1 MPPLSSDRIVAT
13 ARDLADRDGLEAVTL
28 RRLATELGVHVTSL
42 YNHVPTLDAII
53 DGIIAL
59 LVSDADLPG
68 RPRNWEEW
76 VREFVAAV
84 AAIAE
89 RHPGAFA
96 ALERRPVQGERAL
109 SSFEVALAA
118 FARAGLSPAES
129 YGAIKVTT
137 YVALSI
143 GLERALAARGET
155 AATETE
161 LLPPSAS
168 RTCSRCRTRTIPRT
182 PGRSASRPSS
192 RACRRRSGGQSA
204 ASRSAG
210 SPGRRRA
217 AAACRRPASRSEPAA
232 TRPARPD
239 AE

>member
-59 LVSDADLPG
+59 LVSEANLPG
-68 RPRNWEEW
+68 SVRNWEQW
-76 VREFVAAV
+76 VREFVDALG
-84 AAIAE
+84 AIAE
-89 RHPGAFA
+89 VHPGAFA
-96 ALERRPVQGERAL
+96 ALERRPVQGEQAL
-109 SSFEVALAA
+109 SSFEVGLAA
-118 FARAGLSPAES
+118 FARAGLSPAKS

-137 YVALSI
+137 YVGLSI

-161 LLPPSAS
+161 LLPPEHFPHLLALPDADDPKDTWAFSVE
-168 RTCSRCRTRTIPRT
+168 TLV
-182 PGRSASRPSS
+182 
-192 RACRRRSGGQSA
+192 
-204 ASRSAG
+204 AG
-210 SPGRRRA
+210 LHTQVRRA
-217 AAACRRPASRSEPAA
+217 KRR
-232 TRPARPD
+232 
-239 AE
+239 